1 MSWNRD
7 NLIENKLKKTTKL
20 FFKNKTNVKNEIKKS
35 KKKKCKS
42 GSTFQIYDL
51 GH

>member
-35 KKKKCKS
+35 KKKKYVNPDQLFKFM
-42 GSTFQIYDL
+42 T
-51 GH
+51 